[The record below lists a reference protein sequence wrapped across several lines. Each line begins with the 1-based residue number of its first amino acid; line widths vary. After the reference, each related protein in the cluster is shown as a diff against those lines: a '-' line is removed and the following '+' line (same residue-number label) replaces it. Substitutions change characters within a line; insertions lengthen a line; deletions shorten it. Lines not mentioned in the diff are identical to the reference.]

1 MVTNNSCN
9 YDPTQYNVQTGGAS
23 GALNNVAPSATSGV
37 PLISQGASSQPA
49 FGTAVVAGGGT
60 GATTLT
66 GILTGNGTSAITA
79 NAVTQYGTV
88 IAGASNAV
96 SSVAPSATSGVPL
109 ISQGSS
115 ANPTYG
121 TAVVAGGGTGA
132 TSFTAY
138 AVLTG
143 GTTST
148 NPIQS
153 IASVG
158 TAGQVLVSNGAGA
171 LPTFQT
177 PAYVAP
183 PYYFYAQLSADA
195 LNATGD
201 GTDFVIKC
209 DTIVKNVGSAYAAG
223 TGLFTAPVAGMY
235 HFDANFQIQ
244 GVVTTHSGLIA
255 RIIQTSPALGIANF
269 VMNPYPLTW
278 AGQLNFSISCTYGLA
293 LGATIYID
301 IIVLGTGKTIKVN
314 AGNTNFQGYY
324 VGP

>member
-1 MVTNNSCN
+1 MSAGIVYNN
-9 YDPTQYNVQTGGAS
+9 TVGLT
-23 GALNNVAPSATSGV
+23 ATSAGTANQV
-37 PLISQGASSQPA
+37 LLSAGAGSAPT

-60 GATTLT
+60 GV
-66 GILTGNGTSAITA
+66 TS
-79 NAVTQYGTV
+79 N
-88 IAGASNAV
+88 
-96 SSVAPSATSGVPL
+96 
-109 ISQGSS
+109 
-115 ANPTYG
+115 
-121 TAVVAGGGTGA
+121 
-132 TSFTAY
+132 TAY
-138 AVLTG
+138 AVLCG

-148 NPIQS
+148 GAIQS
-153 IASVG
+153 IAGVG
-158 TAGQVLVSNGAGA
+158 TANQVLTSNGAAA
-171 LPTFQT
+171 LPTFQ
-177 PAYVAP
+177 AAQYVAP
-183 PYYFYAQLSADA
+183 PYYFYAQLSANA
-195 LNATGD
+195 TNATGD

-301 IIVLGTGKTIKVN
+301 IIVLGTGKTITVN
-314 AGNTNFQGYY
+314 QNNTNFQGYY
-324 VGP
+324 LGP